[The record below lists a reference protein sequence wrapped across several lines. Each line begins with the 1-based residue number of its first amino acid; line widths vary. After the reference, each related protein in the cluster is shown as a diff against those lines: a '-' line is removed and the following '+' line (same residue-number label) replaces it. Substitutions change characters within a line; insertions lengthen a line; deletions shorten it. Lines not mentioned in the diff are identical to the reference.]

1 MKRKGFST
9 TENTAR
15 TEVDAAPSGHSVAN
29 TEDLPD
35 GFQMTELGPLPKEW
49 RVVRLGEV
57 ALLERGLSW
66 SKADEGSN
74 GIGVLSIPDILTN
87 GRLNPFPRVHLH
99 KQVPSNKLLV
109 KGDILLVGSSG
120 SAENVGR
127 SGILGEEP
135 ASPLAF
141 ASFTI
146 RLRGKPDALLQDFA
160 FYLIQS
166 TWIDFAHFSKRAADG
181 KYNLQ
186 LRQLQSALIPL
197 PPLPEQRAIAHV
209 LRTVE
214 RAKEATEGVIAALK
228 ELKKSLMQHLFTYG
242 PVPVTERGRVPL
254 QETEIGPIPAHW
266 RVVRLGE
273 LVEKRLLLIRGGFP
287 QGQHNEVGNGVPHL
301 RPFNITNDG
310 NLDLSQVKYVAPPSE
325 DDPHWLLP
333 NDVIFNNTN
342 SEELVGKTALFDR
355 DGRFVLSNHMTLIRI
370 LEPNQVDAFWLS
382 RQLHYFWYLGLYKSL
397 CRRHVNQASIS
408 LERLKGISIPFPPFD
423 EQCKIARILQALDA
437 KIAAEE
443 RRRAALEEL
452 FKTLLHALMS
462 GRIRVP
468 HIVGG
473 ERSCDSNP
481 DADKL
486 PKSED

>member
-1 MKRKGFST
+1 MKRKEILT
-9 TENTAR
+9 TENTER
-15 TEVDAAPSGHSVAN
+15 TEVDAVASGHSVVN

-35 GFQMTELGPLPKEW
+35 GFQMIELGPLPKEW

-74 GIGVLSIPDILTN
+74 GMGVLSIPDILTN
-87 GRLNPFPRVHLH
+87 GRLNPFPRVHLS
-99 KQVPSNKLLV
+99 KQVTSNKLLV

-127 SGILGEEP
+127 SGILREEP
-135 ASPLAF
+135 TSPLAF

-146 RLRGKPDALLQDFA
+146 RLRGKPDALLQEFA

-166 TWIDFAHFSKRAADG
+166 SWIDFAHFSKRAADG

-186 LRQLQSALIPL
+186 LRQLQSAFIPL

-209 LRTVE
+209 LRTVQ

-242 PVPVTERGRVPL
+242 PVPVTERERVPL

-273 LVEKRLLLIRGGFP
+273 VASLVAKKSREIRIDDGETYRLVTVKLYAKGVVLRSVTRGDKIGTKILYKVEEGDFVFSKIDLRNGAWGFVPLELAGALVSGDFPIIRIDKTAVW
-287 QGQHNEVGNGVPHL
+287 QDYL
-301 RPFNITNDG
+301 TYY
-310 NLDLSQVKYVAPPSE
+310 LSQPYTWEPFRAVS
-325 DDPHWLLP
+325 
-333 NDVIFNNTN
+333 
-342 SEELVGKTALFDR
+342 VGTT
-355 DGRFVLSNHMTLIRI
+355 GRRRARPDAVMTLPIP
-370 LEPNQVDAFWLS
+370 LPPLS
-382 RQLHYFWYLGLYKSL
+382 
-397 CRRHVNQASIS
+397 
-408 LERLKGISIPFPPFD
+408 
-423 EQCKIARILQALDA
+423 EQREIARMLQAVDA

-443 RRRAALEEL
+443 RRRAALEDL

-473 ERSCDSNP
+473 ERSCDSAP